1 MMLERMILLNE
12 KPEFFVE
19 VFQPQHGANTLIEWV
34 FVNDQSS
41 VPRSWAEKNV
51 CDSDRSQGKIQ
62 TSMLN

>member
-1 MMLERMILLNE
+1 MMLEWMILLNE
-12 KPEFFVE
+12 KPEFLVE

-51 CDSDRSQGKIQ
+51 CDSDRSHRKLQ
-62 TSMLN
+62 TSERN